1 MSNPLHIKHR
11 PKYLEDIIGNK
22 ETVAMVASILNREDL
37 ESIPHA
43 FLFQGPAGTGK
54 TTIARIIRD
63 ELGCSNLDYHEFNA
77 SDTRGIDTIRNIKSK
92 SRLAPVDGKVK
103 VYLLDELHQITGPA
117 QEAALK
123 LLEDAPDNVFFLL
136 CTTNPEKLKK
146 TLKSRCTI
154 VQMSSLNS
162 RDMIKLID
170 SIAKKEE
177 IDISPEISKTIIANS
192 DGSPRTAVKLLDS
205 IIDMDS
211 DEEAIKAIESAT
223 VSEAT
228 TIELCRALLAN
239 ESWKVI
245 SDILKGIDEDPEGM
259 RRSILGYFS
268 KVLLNNGS
276 VVIAQIMECFEEP
289 FYNTGKP
296 GLIMACFQ
304 VSLIEPEDT
313 PF

>member
-1 MSNPLHIKHR
+1 MSSPLHIKHR
-11 PKYLEDIIGNK
+11 PKYLEDIFGNK
-22 ETVAMVASILNREDL
+22 ETVSMISSILGRETLDL
-37 ESIPHA
+37 IPHA

-77 SDTRGIDTIRNIKSK
+77 SDTRGIDTIRNIQSK
-92 SRLAPVDGKVK
+92 SRLAPVDGDVK

-123 LLEDAPDNVFFLL
+123 LLEDAPNNVFFLL

-162 RDMIKLID
+162 RDMTKLLD
-170 SIAKKEE
+170 SVAEKEE
-177 IDISPEISKTIIANS
+177 INLSAEVKKAIIDNS
-192 DGSPRTAVKLLDS
+192 EGCPRIAVKLLDS
-205 IIDMDS
+205 IIDMES
-211 DEEAIKAIESAT
+211 DEDAIKAIESAT

-228 TIELCRALLAN
+228 TIELCRALLAGEN
-239 ESWKVI
+239 WKII
-245 SDILKGIDEDPEGM
+245 SDILKGIDEDPEGI
-259 RRSILGYFS
+259 RRKVLLYLS
-268 KVLLNNGS
+268 KVLLDNGNLS
-276 VVIAQIMECFEEP
+276 VAQTMECFEEP

-296 GLIMACFQ
+296 GLVMACFQ
-304 VSLIEPEDT
+304 AISIDNEI